1 MGRERRVIDPDAIY
15 HVVST
20 GSVKGP
26 IVWDRRD
33 YDSLLG
39 EMSKAATRY
48 GWEVFAWCVMTTHHH
63 VVLRAPKNG
72 LSAGFQLV
80 NGCHSRRMSLRYGR
94 VAHLFRNRPY
104 IVAMASDAHLV
115 SGIRYVVRNPIEAG
129 ICARASQW
137 RSAAIGRPSASRNR
151 RRGCRSK
158 RSTSSSA
165 APRSSHG
172 SSTADISGCQTQM
185 GAASPG

>member
-1 MGRERRVIDPDAIY
+1 MARERRVIDPDAIY

-33 YDSLLG
+33 YDSLLR
-39 EMSKAATRY
+39 ELAKAATRY
-48 GWEVFAWCVMTTHHH
+48 GWEVFAWCMMTTHHH

-80 NGCHSRRMSLRYGR
+80 NGCHSRRMSLRYER

-137 RSAAIGRPSASRNR
+137 PFSSYRATVGLAEPPPWLQVEALHELFGGPQEFARLVHGGHLRVSDTDGSR
-151 RRGCRSK
+151 
-158 RSTSSSA
+158 
-165 APRSSHG
+165 
-172 SSTADISGCQTQM
+172 
-185 GAASPG
+185 